1 MKDKKT
7 GGRFERLTVK
17 QLLLI
22 NATALAVLL
31 VVVVLSLWATGLL
44 GSVIKFIF

>member
-7 GGRFERLTVK
+7 TERAERLTVK
-17 QLLLI
+17 RLLFI
-22 NATALAVLL
+22 NAIALAVLL
-31 VVVVLSLWATGLL
+31 AVTVLSLWATGLL